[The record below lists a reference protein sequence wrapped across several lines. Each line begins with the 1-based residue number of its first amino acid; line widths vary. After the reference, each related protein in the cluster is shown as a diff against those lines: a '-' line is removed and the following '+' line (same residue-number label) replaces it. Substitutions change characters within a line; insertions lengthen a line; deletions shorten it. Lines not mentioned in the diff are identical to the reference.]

1 MQNGKKKHQPWVV
14 EFIIKEKVKSN
25 RQLTKG
31 RSLAR
36 RRQQWLKGGGS
47 AQ

>member
-14 EFIIKEKVKSN
+14 AFTIKEKVKSN

-31 RSLAR
+31 RSLALR
-36 RRQQWLKGGGS
+36 KQQWLKGGGS
-47 AQ
+47 AK